1 MGIFLLDWL
10 VGNIS
15 LYILIEFDINE
26 NLLNYYASSLSWH
39 THTHTHARTG
49 FCQVARKEKTEPR
62 FLNLTTSH
70 NLVTPLSCMI
80 FPRNHTNITT
90 HSRTVPTHMSPTRTC
105 TLMIERWKANI
116 LDLHHW
122 LPEQSFVGREPSC
135 EEVGNRTS
143 QLATTS
149 QPHILARISPHN
161 LVM

>member
-39 THTHTHARTG
+39 THTHTH
-49 FCQVARKEKTEPR
+49 ESHN
-62 FLNLTTSH
+62 FLSLATSH